1 MNRSIDLSNA
11 GEQVTA
17 LELQVAARLS
27 ELTALKTQLQIL
39 QDRYLGEIGPLYA
52 ELIPLD
58 AAVAEAEIKAGLRVP
73 DDEEEN
79 FEVRSSNFELA
90 GCGPASEPSVDLK
103 RMFRDVAKAVHPD
116 LSPHQDLDERTRF
129 RRHSLMAEA
138 NRAYAERDEDRLRL
152 IMRAWALEADA
163 VIDDDPDAERAR
175 RQRRTA
181 ALQAQLVELDR
192 EFADLQRSAIGR
204 LQRKIDDAKAQ
215 GWDLFGEMLRQTRRE
230 IATARA
236 KLARLNAKASLPYRR
251 P

>member
-1 MNRSIDLSNA
+1 VRALDLSA
-11 GEQVTA
+11 GSAQIAA
-17 LELQVAARLS
+17 LELQVAARLNEVTS
-27 ELTALKTQLQIL
+27 LKTELQAL
-39 QDRYLGEIGPLYA
+39 QDRYLEEIGPLYA

-73 DDEEEN
+73 DDDEEDSD
-79 FEVRSSNFELA
+79 VQSSRFELA

-163 VIDDDPDAERAR
+163 AIDDDPDADRAR
-175 RQRRTA
+175 RQRRAA
-181 ALQAQLVELDR
+181 ALNAQLVELDR
-192 EFADLQRSAIGR
+192 EFADVQRSAIGR
-204 LQRKIDDAKAQ
+204 LKRKIDDAKAQ
-215 GWDLFGEMLRQTRRE
+215 GWDLFGEMQRQTRRE

-236 KLARLNAKASLPYRR
+236 KLARLAARSPSPTRR